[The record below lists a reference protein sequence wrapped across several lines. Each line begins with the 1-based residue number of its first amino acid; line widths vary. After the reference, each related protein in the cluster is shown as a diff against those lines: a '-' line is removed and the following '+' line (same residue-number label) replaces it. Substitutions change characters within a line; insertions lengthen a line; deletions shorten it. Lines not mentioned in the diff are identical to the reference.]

1 MSANGTDGQTP
12 MAPQRPQMQQQA
24 TRRKFWG
31 WGLES
36 EGLTASEIE
45 QLGGTFA
52 GRWGIDAV
60 RVLEPP
66 RVDELDLRTPRLSPP
81 ASLEAAF
88 GAEP

>member
-52 GRWGIDAV
+52 ALGDRCRARPG
-60 RVLEPP
+60 
-66 RVDELDLRTPRLSPP
+66 
-81 ASLEAAF
+81 AAAR
-88 GAEP
+88 G

>member
-1 MSANGTDGQTP
+1 
-12 MAPQRPQMQQQA
+12 MAPQRPRMPQQA

-31 WGLES
+31 WGLEGG
-36 EGLTASEIE
+36 GLTASEIE

-66 RVDELDLRTPRLSPP
+66 RVAELGLRAPRLAPP
-81 ASLEAAF
+81 ASLEAA
-88 GAEP
+88 GGPGG